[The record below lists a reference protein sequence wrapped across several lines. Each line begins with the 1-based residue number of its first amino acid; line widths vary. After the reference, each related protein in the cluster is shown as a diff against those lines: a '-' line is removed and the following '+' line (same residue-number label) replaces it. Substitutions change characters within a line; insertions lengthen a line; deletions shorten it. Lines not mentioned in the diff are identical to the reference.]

1 MTCWLWLVS
10 LRYSCCFTISLHPHF
25 VPLLNNFPMHETFL
39 YTIRAARFVDW
50 NAQKIFLQLGMFFSP
65 AGNMIS
71 ACFPVARQG
80 CESPYSCPLPAPLSV
95 TRLPPSFR
103 TFPSSCGRDT
113 WILLHLCALPG
124 QEKGWAPAT
133 DACPSTFARAKTAN
147 FSCFCQ
153 DLAWLEGL
161 VYWCCTSFL
170 FVCLVR
176 WCDVNYWLSAFE
188 RETVAGR
195 TFHFFHLPN
204 LPIKFQGMTISPLI
218 IYIYLIYK

>member
-1 MTCWLWLVS
+1 MKYILLCQWSTTSIAHAVLLLFLTLLMTCWLWLVS

-113 WILLHLCALPG
+113 WILRHLCAPPA
-124 QEKGWAPAT
+124 QEIAWARVT
-133 DACPSTFARAKTAN
+133 GACLLTFARAKAARIP
-147 FSCFCQ
+147 CLGP
-153 DLAWLEGL
+153 DWAWLEGL
-161 VYWCCTSFL
+161 IYWCCTSFL

-176 WCDVNYWLSAFE
+176 
-188 RETVAGR
+188 
-195 TFHFFHLPN
+195 
-204 LPIKFQGMTISPLI
+204 
-218 IYIYLIYK
+218 